1 LVITFPNMGNVAL
14 AMQTLCQSLKIPYVL
29 PGRNNKATLQIGSY
43 YSPEEICLPF
53 KLVLGNFIQSIEK
66 GADTLL
72 ITGSCGPCR
81 FGEYCELL
89 MKILS
94 KLGYNNL
101 DFIVADLSSEI
112 GIREFMRRMG
122 RISAASPV
130 SKSDK
135 IKALYTAFKVVELCD
150 KIDAM
155 AYHLAGYETNKG
167 ECKQVLNEYK
177 TKAFECKNPEEM
189 MRLLDFYKKYFEN
202 ISTNNNKDPLKIS
215 IIGEIFTIIE
225 PFSNFYIEEKL
236 MDYGVSTRR
245 TLSPSWWVKNLILK
259 PIKMDSKDINR
270 AAGEYMPYAVGGHG
284 RECVGEAVLAKG
296 YGMDGAI
303 QIYPLGCMPEVIAKS
318 ILPAIQRDKDFP
330 IMTLIVDEVAGEAGY
345 ITRVEA
351 FLDMLQSKKRHLKV
365 QEPLV
370 SRPVTVRCLGNHN

>member
-112 GIREFMRRMG
+112 GIKEFY
-122 RISAASPV
+122 AP
-130 SKSDK
+130 D
-135 IKALYTAFKVVELCD
+135 E
-150 KIDAM
+150 
-155 AYHLAGYETNKG
+155 
-167 ECKQVLNEYK
+167 Q
-177 TKAFECKNPEEM
+177 
-189 MRLLDFYKKYFEN
+189 
-202 ISTNNNKDPLKIS
+202 
-215 IIGEIFTIIE
+215 
-225 PFSNFYIEEKL
+225 NF
-236 MDYGVSTRR
+236 
-245 TLSPSWWVKNLILK
+245 
-259 PIKMDSKDINR
+259 
-270 AAGEYMPYAVGGHG
+270 
-284 RECVGEAVLAKG
+284 
-296 YGMDGAI
+296 
-303 QIYPLGCMPEVIAKS
+303 
-318 ILPAIQRDKDFP
+318 
-330 IMTLIVDEVAGEAGY
+330 
-345 ITRVEA
+345 
-351 FLDMLQSKKRHLKV
+351 
-365 QEPLV
+365 
-370 SRPVTVRCLGNHN
+370 RCQPHK